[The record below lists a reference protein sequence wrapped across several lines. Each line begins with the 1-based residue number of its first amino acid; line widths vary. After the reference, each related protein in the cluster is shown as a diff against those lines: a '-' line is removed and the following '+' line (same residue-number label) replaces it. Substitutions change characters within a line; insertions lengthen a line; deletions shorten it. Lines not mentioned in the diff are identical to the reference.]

1 MFSAALLIR
10 LRSEVKSGVISRLR
24 VRSPAP
30 AKTSGRWFGNKESL
44 SSQWL
49 QRRRWKSDHL
59 RSAWCIQWLSLHH
72 QTGLFC
78 VLQEGGREKS
88 FRYWPRLG
96 SRHNTVTYGRFKI
109 TTRFR
114 TDSGCYA
121 TTGLKIKH
129 LLTGQ
134 ERTVWHLQYTDWPDH
149 GCPEDFKGF
158 LCKYNTD
165 ISRSLCQTLLPSAL
179 QILLQKK

>member
-1 MFSAALLIR
+1 MTVGGQEWNYIASQGPMSHTCQDFWQMVWEQGVSIIAMVTAE
-10 LRSEVKSGVISRLR
+10 EV
-24 VRSPAP
+24 
-30 AKTSGRWFGNKESL
+30 RWFNFKPLHIFFPPCLYVHWHMRIISFVQES
-44 SSQWL
+44 
-49 QRRRWKSDHL
+49 
-59 RSAWCIQWLSLHH
+59 
-72 QTGLFC
+72 
-78 VLQEGGREKS
+78 GREKS

-114 TDSGCYA
+114 TESGCYA

-129 LLTGQ
+129 LLTQQ

-158 LCKYNTD
+158 LSEW
-165 ISRSLCQTLLPSAL
+165 ISISL
-179 QILLQKK
+179 

>member
-1 MFSAALLIR
+1 MRNHNAVVVLNILRRDTVVTEVLVGLVFLRFLLSICF
-10 LRSEVKSGVISRLR
+10 
-24 VRSPAP
+24 P
-30 AKTSGRWFGNKESL
+30 FKES
-44 SSQWL
+44 
-49 QRRRWKSDHL
+49 
-59 RSAWCIQWLSLHH
+59 
-72 QTGLFC
+72 
-78 VLQEGGREKS
+78 GREKS

-134 ERTVWHLQYTDWPDH
+134 ERTVWHLQYTDWPKH
-149 GCPEDFKGF
+149 GCPEDLKGF
-158 LCKYNTD
+158 LCKFCLIALVWVCLFACFLIPPKMAAVHYISVPNAVKGFFTPARNTAFY
-165 ISRSLCQTLLPSAL
+165 SWAGVYLSVC
-179 QILLQKK
+179 